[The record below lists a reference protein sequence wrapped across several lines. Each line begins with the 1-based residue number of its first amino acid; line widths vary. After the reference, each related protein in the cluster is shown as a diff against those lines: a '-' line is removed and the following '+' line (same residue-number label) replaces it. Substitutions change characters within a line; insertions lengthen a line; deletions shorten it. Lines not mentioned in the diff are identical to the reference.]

1 MNYSRSDAGVAVN
14 LADGAAAGGHA
25 EGDAIANFENVWGSI
40 FADQFTGSD
49 NDESISGLQGADAL
63 NGGGGKDRL
72 WGNEGDDILTGGPGA
87 DILIGGA
94 GKDIFVIRASDRDT
108 EVIFDFTQGE
118 DRIDLSDFEGMSFSD
133 LIISGETIDLSSQ
146 GGGKVSLRKVE
157 AATLA
162 PADFLFD

>member
-1 MNYSRSDAGVAVN
+1 MN
-14 LADGAAAGGHA
+14 LADNTAAGGHA
-25 EGDAIANFENVWGSI
+25 EGDSIANFENVWGSI

-49 NDESISGLQGADAL
+49 TDEFISGSQGADML
-63 NGGGGKDRL
+63 NGAGGKDRL
-72 WGNEGDDILTGGPGA
+72 WGNDGDDILTGGPGA

-94 GKDIFVIRASDRDT
+94 GKDIFVIRAGDRDT

-118 DRIDLSDFEGMSFSD
+118 DRIELSDFEGLSFSD
-133 LIISGETIDLSSQ
+133 LIIFGEIIDLSPQ

-157 AATLA
+157 AATLT